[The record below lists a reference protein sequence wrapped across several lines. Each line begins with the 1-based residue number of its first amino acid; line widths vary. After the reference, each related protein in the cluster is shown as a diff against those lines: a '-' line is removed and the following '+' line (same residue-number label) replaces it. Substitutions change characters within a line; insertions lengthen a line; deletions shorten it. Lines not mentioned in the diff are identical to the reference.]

1 LIGNDDLLVG
11 DLVAFEKGMNVP
23 ADMIMVDGMD
33 VECSE
38 VELTGE
44 PDGVVKVA
52 LDEDNYKDGNMAT
65 MLAKSQISDGQGK
78 ALVTA
83 VGTNT
88 VAGIISEKTGDE
100 SEVNK

>member
-1 LIGNDDLLVG
+1 MLLKTGYSEIQVYRGSTEKILIGNDDLLVG

-38 VELTGE
+38 VDLTGE
-44 PDGVVKVA
+44 PDGVVKIA

-65 MLAKSQISDGQGK
+65 MLAKSQISDG
-78 ALVTA
+78 
-83 VGTNT
+83 
-88 VAGIISEKTGDE
+88 
-100 SEVNK
+100 